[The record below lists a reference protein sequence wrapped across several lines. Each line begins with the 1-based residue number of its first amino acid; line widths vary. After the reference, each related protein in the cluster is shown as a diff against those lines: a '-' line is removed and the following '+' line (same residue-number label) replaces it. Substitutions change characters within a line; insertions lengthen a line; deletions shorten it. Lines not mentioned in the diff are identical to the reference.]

1 MKATGDLIIGVEK
14 VHKKKKKID
23 KATHESNGTPPC
35 C

>member
-1 MKATGDLIIGVEK
+1 MKATGGLIIGVEK
-14 VHKKKKKID
+14 MHKKKKKD